1 MADRNGYIGRAPAD
15 SSIIIA
21 RQEYTPSGVTTDF
34 TFNSS
39 YIVGYIDAY
48 LNGARLIE
56 ASDYTATDG
65 STVSLTTAAGDG
77 DVIELVAYKAF
88 NVGNVTD
95 ATGNFS
101 VGNNLTVTGTAAVTG
116 NATFS
121 GTISGDGSSLT
132 GITTGVSIN
141 AAGGALQR
149 VMLGNVT
156 AGVANTLAN
165 TGSLYWN
172 DNTSTLYATNV
183 NISGTTTT
191 EDTQNVDSTGIV
203 TAGLG
208 FRATLGGLVV
218 TAGVSTFTP
227 YPAIDANEEVQVGAS
242 IQLGKAGIVTALGLD
257 ISTGGVDVDGQT
269 DLDELQVAG
278 VSTFSAKAVFNTAY
292 PSVDADNEVQVGTA
306 IQLGKAGVITATSFS
321 GSGANLTD
329 VVSGISLQQAG
340 SWITGSTGNPGGAT
354 PGTAATTFNFASGA
368 TLTEVSSGI
377 TTITIAAGGVSTE
390 AHVVTTEGVV
400 NLNLG
405 SAQDHKLTAS
415 GIVTVTCNG
424 GTEGD
429 SHTLRVINSG
439 VSTVG
444 FSTYFLWPS
453 GSSPSLPTTDGA
465 LSLISFTIQTP
476 GAVGLG
482 TQLLAGASVDF
493 S

>member
-1 MADRNGYIGRAPAD
+1 MADRNGYIGRSPGD
-15 SSIIIA
+15 SSIVIS

-34 TFNSS
+34 TFTSG
-39 YIVGYIDAY
+39 YTVGYVDAY

-183 NISGTTTT
+183 NVSGTMTT
-191 EDTQNVDSTGIV
+191 EDTQNVDSVGRV

-208 FRATLGGLVV
+208 VRATKGGAVI
-218 TAGVSTFTP
+218 T
-227 YPAIDANEEVQVGAS
+227 
-242 IQLGKAGIVTALGLD
+242 AGIVTAPGLD
-257 ISTGGVDVDGQT
+257 ISTDGVDIDGQT

-292 PSVDADNEVQVGTA
+292 PSIDADNEIQVGTA

-321 GSGANLTD
+321 GSGANLTG
-329 VVSGISLQQAG
+329 VSAGLSLKQAG
-340 SWITGSTGNPGGAT
+340 SWISA
-354 PGTAATTFNFASGA
+354 GTAATTVNFASGA
-368 TLTEVSSGI
+368 TISNVDTGGGYPGIATITISAAGVDTSASSPSANTVVVIDLDSAQHHQLTLTAGI
-377 TTITIAAGGVSTE
+377 TT
-390 AHVVTTEGVV
+390 
-400 NLNLG
+400 
-405 SAQDHKLTAS
+405 
-415 GIVTVTCNG
+415 VTCSG
-424 GTEGD
+424 GTFGA
-429 SHTLRVINSG
+429 SHSVVCIQPSTGIT
-439 VSTVG
+439 TVG

-453 GSSPSLPTTDGA
+453 GSSPNMSQGSSKVDM
-465 LSLISFTIQTP
+465 LSFVVHQE
-476 GAVGLG
+476 GAVGTG
-482 TQLLAGASVDF
+482 TELLASAGLDYT
-493 S
+493 

>member
-1 MADRNGYIGRAPAD
+1 MADRSGYIGRAPGD
-15 SSIIIA
+15 SSVIIA
-21 RQEYTPSGVTTDF
+21 RQQFTSSGVTTEF
-34 TFNSS
+34 TFNA
-39 YIVGYIDAY
+39 GYDPGYLDAY
-48 LNGARLIE
+48 LNGSRLAE
-56 ASDYTATDG
+56 GSDYTATNG
-65 STVSLTTAAGDG
+65 EVISLGTAAQDG
-77 DVIELVAYKAF
+77 DILELVAYKAF
-88 NVGNVTD
+88 NATSVNN
-95 ATGNFS
+95 ATGNFDVGSQLS
-101 VGNNLTVTGTAAVTG
+101 VSGLTTVVNIYATGIITASSG
-116 NATFS
+116 FS
-121 GTISGDGSSLT
+121 GIGT
-132 GITTGVSIN
+132 GFSIN

-149 VMLGNVT
+149 VMLANAT
-156 AGVANTLAN
+156 SGVANTMAN

-292 PSVDADNEVQVGTA
+292 PSIDADNEIQVGTA

-340 SWITGSTGNPGGAT
+340 SWVST
-354 PGTAATTFNFASGA
+354 GTAATTFNFASGA
-368 TLTEVSSGI
+368 TLTNVDSGI
-377 TTITIAAGGVSTE
+377 STITISAGIQTVAFTTSN
-390 AHVVTTEGVV
+390 VVYDLDLS
-400 NLNLG
+400 NY
-405 SAQDHKLTAS
+405 QDHKATVS
-415 GIVTVTCNG
+415 GVTTFSCTG

-429 SHTLRVINSG
+429 SHTLRIVNSG
-439 VSTVG
+439 VTTVG

-453 GSSPSLPTTDGA
+453 GAMPSLPTTDGA
-465 LSLISFTIQTP
+465 LSLISFTVHNV
-476 GAVGLG
+476 GAAG
-482 TQLLAGASVDF
+482 TQLLAGASIDY

>member
-1 MADRNGYIGRAPAD
+1 MADRNGYIGRSPGD
-15 SSIIIA
+15 SSIVIS

-34 TFNSS
+34 TFTSG
-39 YIVGYIDAY
+39 YTVGYVDAY
-48 LNGARLIE
+48 LNGVRLLE
-56 ASDYTATDG
+56 ATDYNATDG
-65 STVSLTTAAGDG
+65 ATVSLVTAAEAD
-77 DVIELVAYKAF
+77 DILELVAYKAF

-95 ATGNFS
+95 ASGNFTVGSDLTVGGS
-101 VGNNLTVTGTAAVTG
+101 VGISSNVDVTGIVTAG
-116 NATFS
+116 EF
-121 GTISGDGSSLT
+121 SGDGSSLT
-132 GITTGVSIN
+132 GIATGVSIN

-149 VMLGNVT
+149 VILANT
-156 AGVANTLAN
+156 TSGVANTMAN

-292 PSVDADNEVQVGTA
+292 PSIDADNEIQVGTA

-340 SWITGSTGNPGGAT
+340 SWVST
-354 PGTAATTFNFASGA
+354 GTAATTFNFASGA
-368 TLTEVSSGI
+368 TLTNVDSGI
-377 TTITIAAGGVSTE
+377 STITISAGIQTVAFTTSN
-390 AHVVTTEGVV
+390 VVYDLDLS
-400 NLNLG
+400 NY
-405 SAQDHKLTAS
+405 QDHKATVS
-415 GIVTVTCNG
+415 GVTTFSCTG

-429 SHTLRVINSG
+429 SHTLRIVNSG
-439 VSTVG
+439 VTTVG

-453 GSSPSLPTTDGA
+453 GAMPSLPTTDGA
-465 LSLISFTIQTP
+465 LSLISFTVHRE

-482 TQLLAGASVDF
+482 TQLFAGASVDF